1 MNMTNDREEI
11 LMMVKFQIRKGLTSE
26 GSVNRVTLIVFP
38 ETAMRLDS
46 QPLFGLI
53 PNTLLCKF
61 WSVEIAY
68 LNTSD

>member
-38 ETAMRLDS
+38 ENAM
-46 QPLFGLI
+46 
-53 PNTLLCKF
+53 
-61 WSVEIAY
+61 
-68 LNTSD
+68 